1 MDVVSDDPYSPG
13 IAAYTLQKSGS
24 SKKNNSLPYWKT
36 FKLIKVIFDKY
47 LSDLNFIYEDG
58 MKFWSF

>member
-1 MDVVSDDPYSPG
+1 VDVVSDDPYSPG

-36 FKLIKVIFDKY
+36 FKLIKM
-47 LSDLNFIYEDG
+47 E
-58 MKFWSF
+58 